1 MVTRRDF
8 YIQSAYLLPDETK
21 RTQDIRPFG
30 KIDDS
35 FKKSSKI
42 SFSPTIFN
50 KISGG
55 IDT

>member
-8 YIQSAYLLPDETK
+8 YIQSAYSLPDETK
-21 RTQDIRPFG
+21 RTQDIRPFW